1 MIDTPDDGQT
11 ADMDVIRLLQQALS
25 EHQQG
30 RPESAKRFYQLILEK
45 FPGQSDALHYL
56 GVLYHQGGRT
66 EDALGLLQQARDAA
80 PHNPDILCNLGLLLN
95 ASGKPE
101 EAVEVLGAALEV
113 EPDLPAL
120 HNNLGNARLA
130 IGDLTAAIESYRQA
144 IRLDGG
150 HVEAMVNLA
159 NAYMLAGRPDRG
171 CAHCEAAI
179 RLQPTFAQAHSML
192 GNLLASMDQLP
203 AAIESHEKA
212 RQLAPDDASL
222 ICSLASCLERDR
234 NWDEA
239 LGYFDAAL
247 AIDPACGPAI
257 SGALLLRRSTCHWSD
272 LEASSRRFADGVR
285 RGQSGLTPFIYLSE
299 PSTAMEQLACS
310 RLWSDDKARKMMPL
324 RKQLAFAHAREPVE
338 KITIAYFSHDFRRH
352 PTAYTKVGLFENH
365 DRSRYRVLGYCNGP
379 DDDSDIRKRVIAAFD
394 TFRDVRGWPPTEVA
408 KRIHADGVDIL
419 VDLKGHTLNAPT
431 ETFALRPAPIQVN
444 YKGYPGTMGADFIDY
459 IVADDFVVPEDD
471 RASCSEKVVYLPET
485 YWVDDRNRAMPATP
499 RSRQELG
506 LPQTGTVFCC
516 FNSSYK
522 LSPELF
528 AVWMEILESVA
539 DSVLWVQNSN
549 PRCSL
554 ADNLRREAAGRGIAA
569 ERICFAPRL
578 PLKEYLALFRVADL
592 FLDARPYNAHT
603 TASDA
608 LWCGLPVLTCPGNTF
623 SARVAG
629 SMLRT
634 IGLPE
639 LIAENLEDYRDT
651 AIRLA
656 RYRDELARIRERL
669 EMNRLT
675 TPLYDTARLTRHM
688 EAAYE
693 TMYQRWIDGRGPAHF
708 SVPAIGDN

>member
-1 MIDTPDDGQT
+1 MIDTPNDGQT
-11 ADMDVIRLLQQALS
+11 ADTDTIQLLQQALS

-30 RPESAKRFYQLILEK
+30 RLESAKRLYQLVLEK
-45 FPGQSDALHYL
+45 FPLQTDALHYL
-56 GVLYHQGGRT
+56 GVLYHQMGRT
-66 EDALGLLQQARDAA
+66 EDALGLLHRARDVT

-95 ASGKPE
+95 ATGKPE
-101 EAVEVLGAALEV
+101 EAEKALTAALKV

-130 IGDLTAAIESYRQA
+130 IGNLSASIESYLQA
-144 IRLDGG
+144 IQLDGKN
-150 HVEAMVNLA
+150 VEAMVNLA

-171 CAHCEAAI
+171 CAHCAEAI
-179 RLQPTFAQAHSML
+179 RLQPAFAQAHSMM

-212 RQLAPDDASL
+212 CQLAPNDVAL

-239 LGYFDAAL
+239 LRYFDAAL
-247 AIDPACGPAI
+247 AIDSTCGPAI
-257 SGALLLRRSTCHWSD
+257 SGALLLRRATCQWSD
-272 LEASSRRFADGVR
+272 LEASSQRFADGVR
-285 RGQSGLTPFIYLSE
+285 QGQSGLTPFIYLSE

-310 RLWSDDKARKMMPL
+310 RLWSDDKARKMKPL
-324 RKQLAFAHAREPVE
+324 GKQLSLVHTKEPGK

-365 DRSRYRVLGYCNGP
+365 DRSRFRVLGYCNGP

-394 TFRDVRGWPPTEVA
+394 TFRDVRGWPPAKVA
-408 KRIHADGVDIL
+408 KRIHADKVDIL

-444 YKGYPGTMGADFIDY
+444 YKGYPGTMGANFIDY
-459 IVADDFVVPEDD
+459 IVADAFVVPEAD
-471 RASCSEKVVYLPET
+471 RASFSEKVVYLPET

-506 LPQTGTVFCC
+506 LPETGMVFCC
-516 FNSSYK
+516 FNNSYK

-528 AVWMEILESVA
+528 SVWMEILESVPG
-539 DSVLWVQNSN
+539 SVLWVQNSN

-554 ADNLRREAAGRGIAA
+554 ADNLRREASSRGIAA
-569 ERICFAPRL
+569 DRVCFAPRL
-578 PLKEYLALFRVADL
+578 PLEEYLALFRVADL

-608 LWCGLPVLTCPGNTF
+608 LWCGLPVLTCPGSTF

-639 LIAENLEDYRDT
+639 LIAENLEDYRDM

-656 RYRDELARIRERL
+656 RNRDELARIKDRL
-669 EMNRLT
+669 EANRLT
-675 TPLYDTARLTRHM
+675 TALYDTARLTRHM

-693 TMYQRWIDGRGPAHF
+693 IMYQRWIDDRGPALF
-708 SVPAIGDN
+708 SVPLINGN